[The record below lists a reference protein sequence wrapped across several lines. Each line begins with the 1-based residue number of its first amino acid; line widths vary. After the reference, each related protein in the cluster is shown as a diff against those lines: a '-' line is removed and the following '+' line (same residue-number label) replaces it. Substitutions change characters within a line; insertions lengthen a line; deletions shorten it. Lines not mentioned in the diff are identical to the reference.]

1 MNRMLKDKYSVMKD
15 LQKSGAIKD
24 LDDIKK
30 KVASMLTNLR
40 FSDGRSLE
48 QVLETMKM
56 QQQLDEEQAKL
67 DAMKEKEK
75 HDRLDRSSDS
85 FVSEAFSDEDLSNDS
100 FQTKS
105 SKDASKDEDA
115 EDGNDQEQDPGRA
128 NAELADDMLAHKAE
142 LRRKR
147 EEFMASI
154 DENLSPAMKEQML
167 KNFDQN
173 MTILAA
179 SIQKEQ

>member
-1 MNRMLKDKYSVMKD
+1 
-15 LQKSGAIKD
+15 
-24 LDDIKK
+24 
-30 KVASMLTNLR
+30 
-40 FSDGRSLE
+40 
-48 QVLETMKM
+48 
-56 QQQLDEEQAKL
+56 
-67 DAMKEKEK
+67 MKEKEK
-75 HDRLDRSSDS
+75 NDRLERSEDS

-154 DENLSPAMKEQML
+154 DENLSPAMKE
-167 KNFDQN
+167 
-173 MTILAA
+173 
-179 SIQKEQ
+179 